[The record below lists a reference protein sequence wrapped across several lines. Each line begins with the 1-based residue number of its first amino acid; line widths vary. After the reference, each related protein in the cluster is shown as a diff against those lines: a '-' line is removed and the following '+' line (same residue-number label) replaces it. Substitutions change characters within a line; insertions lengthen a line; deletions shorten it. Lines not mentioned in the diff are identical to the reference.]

1 MLRRRGCYGVVGV
14 FQTKKS
20 ERKREDTEVL
30 VKGKVIR
37 YERYQDCGKC
47 IPRNNHHKLERGN
60 GGEQFNPVEGH
71 EGASK

>member
-37 YERYQDCGKC
+37 YGRYQDCGKC
-47 IPRNNHHKLERGN
+47 IPAIITISSNAVTE
-60 GGEQFNPVEGH
+60 
-71 EGASK
+71 ASNSIQ

>member
-1 MLRRRGCYGVVGV
+1 MLRRRRCYGVVGV